1 MSLFSGFLLAAW
13 LSLAINGLI
22 DILGHTRMGDTPV
35 RSFVTHSIF
44 TAPVWGGLVGVA
56 SVLIPYSILKI
67 DPNSALTFLA
77 LTTGV
82 IVAYS
87 HLFLD
92 ALTEAGVYFGRRRIA
107 IAHFR
112 YDNPLVNLASAMI
125 GAALLIA
132 SFL

>member
-1 MSLFSGFLLAAW
+1 MPLLSGFVLAVW

-22 DILGHTRMGDTPV
+22 DILGHTRMGGTPV

-67 DPNSALTFLA
+67 APNSALTLLA
-77 LTTGV
+77 LITGV
-82 IVAYS
+82 MVAYS

-112 YDNPLVNLASAMI
+112 YNNPLLNLTATII
-125 GAALLIA
+125 GAALLIV
-132 SFL
+132 SFF